1 LAVDERLATGAAA
14 GTLTE
19 SEAAR
24 RDAFL
29 ERFFEANVAMLEV
42 AATYLGDRLGL
53 YRALHAAGPSTYRQ
67 LAQRSGIH
75 ERYAQEWLEQ
85 QAASG
90 VVDVEDAGAQ
100 AEERRYTLPPG
111 HAEALV
117 DRESPYYMAPFA
129 SMTLGMVRPI
139 RQLAEAFRSGAGVPY
154 VEYGPDFIYG
164 QAEANRPMFVHLL
177 TNEWLPQVPDIHDR
191 LLADPPAK
199 VADVACGGGWSTIA
213 IARAYPN
220 VRVDGL
226 DLDEPSIRMAE
237 ENLAGEDSEVK
248 ERVSFQVQDAAN
260 PSLSAQYDL
269 VTVFEALHDMSR
281 PVEALRAMRGLL
293 KVDGSVLVAD
303 ERAPE
308 RFEAPAGMLDRAFYG
323 WSVLHCL
330 PVGLAEQPS
339 AGTGTVMRPDTLRR
353 YAEEAGFSEVEI
365 LPIENDLWRFY
376 RLTP

>member
-1 LAVDERLATGAAA
+1 LAVDERAATGDGA
-14 GTLTE
+14 GALTE
-19 SEAAR
+19 GEAAR

-29 ERFFEANVAMLEV
+29 ERFFEANVVMLEV

-53 YRALHAAGPSTYRQ
+53 YRALHEGGASTYRQ
-67 LAQRSGIH
+67 LAARAGIH

-85 QAASG
+85 QAAAG
-90 VVDVEDAGAQ
+90 VVDVEDASAQ

-129 SMTLGMVRPI
+129 SMTLGMMRPI

-177 TNEWLPQVPDIHDR
+177 TSEWLPQIPDIHGR
-191 LLADPPAK
+191 LTGDTPAR

-213 IARAYPN
+213 LARAYQN

-226 DLDEPSIRMAE
+226 DLDEPSIKMAQ
-237 ENLAGEDSEVK
+237 ENLAAESESVR

-293 KVDGSVLVAD
+293 REGGSVLVAD

-308 RFEAPAGMLDRAFYG
+308 RFEAPAGMVDRAFYG

-339 AGTGTVMRPDTLRR
+339 AGTGTVMRPDTVRR
-353 YAEEAGFSEVEI
+353 YAREAGFSEVEV
-365 LPIENDLWRFY
+365 LPVENDLWRFY